1 MHLGTAADRV
11 MPTALPLLWL
21 FNSCSQILLRV
32 ADVRE
37 ELLATLTALAD
48 FSYGWGLLDAYL
60 PRLQAAV
67 RSIFTLLRREA
78 VSADVPLRA
87 CRPAAQE

>member
-1 MHLGTAADRV
+1 M
-11 MPTALPLLWL
+11 
-21 FNSCSQILLRV
+21 

-37 ELLATLTALAD
+37 ELMATLTALAD

-67 RSIFTLLRREA
+67 
-78 VSADVPLRA
+78 SAPGFALQQHVLPWLPTQDSDKASMRIP
-87 CRPAAQE
+87 

>member
-1 MHLGTAADRV
+1 MH
-11 MPTALPLLWL
+11 
-21 FNSCSQILLRV
+21 RV

-67 RSIFTLLRREA
+67 STPHPILISRCCMSEWSKKA
-78 VSADVPLRA
+78 VHK
-87 CRPAAQE
+87 CQ

>member
-1 MHLGTAADRV
+1 MR
-11 MPTALPLLWL
+11 
-21 FNSCSQILLRV
+21 RV

-67 RSIFTLLRREA
+67 GI
-78 VSADVPLRA
+78 PLT
-87 CRPAAQE
+87 P

>member
-1 MHLGTAADRV
+1 MHLRFAADR
-11 MPTALPLLWL
+11 ALPEFLLWL
-21 FNSCSQILLRV
+21 WLYNDSSHIPLRV

-60 PRLQAAV
+60 PRLQ
-67 RSIFTLLRREA
+67 SA
-78 VSADVPLRA
+78 VSIISMLPGHRVVSANLPPRA
-87 CRPAAQE
+87 CGLATHK

>member
-1 MHLGTAADRV
+1 
-11 MPTALPLLWL
+11 
-21 FNSCSQILLRV
+21 V

-48 FSYGWGLLDAYL
+48 FSYGWGLLDTHL

-67 RSIFTLLRREA
+67 STPHSAAHQVIGCRLKTLNLVNRLGFRLK
-78 VSADVPLRA
+78 VVT
-87 CRPAAQE
+87 

>member
-1 MHLGTAADRV
+1 MGVEETRV
-11 MPTALPLLWL
+11 VRYLH
-21 FNSCSQILLRV
+21 RV

-67 RSIFTLLRREA
+67 STPHPNNHNQMLRE
-78 VSADVPLRA
+78 
-87 CRPAAQE
+87 

>member
-1 MHLGTAADRV
+1 M
-11 MPTALPLLWL
+11 
-21 FNSCSQILLRV
+21 

-67 RSIFTLLRREA
+67 STTCFAMHWHILA
-78 VSADVPLRA
+78 
-87 CRPAAQE
+87 